1 MAFHGFDL
9 RVKRR
14 QVQSLDQLPNQSR
27 RVVMGNQIVNPFRVG
42 IDLRAVGHLHPGYRR
57 RFLRASILPFHDCS
71 PRLRGPPFQEN
82 AL

>member
-42 IDLRAVGHLHPGYRR
+42 IDLRAVGRLHPGSVAA
-57 RFLRASILPFHDCS
+57 FSVLASCRS
-71 PRLRGPPFQEN
+71 MAVRLG
-82 AL
+82 